1 MPNNNFS
8 RNASTL
14 LYRIFVIILLS
25 IATKVAGQRID
36 STKATYEATFHHLNE
51 MLTGTQPVN
60 FKTAVLSVEKAFQ
73 PEIDTSYVSE
83 IIKGL
88 SGRCFD
94 FIKLY
99 SLQYDY
105 KDKPDVEK
113 WAAIFKI
120 MTDTIVIQNGNSI
133 QAFIPFQYDF
143 DDFFGENDWTKMFVS
158 KLLETGSGNC
168 HSLPYLYKMLAAEM
182 GTTAQLA
189 LAPSHIYIKHRS
201 VKTGMFN
208 TELTSASFPIDAWIM
223 TSGYI
228 HLTAIQNG
236 VFMKALND
244 KESIALC
251 LIDLAEGYK
260 RKTNNL
266 DPDFIIKCS
275 DKALEYFPNYVNALI
290 LKAET
295 IKSQHDKLVVDN
307 PNPTNEIKL
316 KTQSLFNQMQELY
329 VKVHKLGYRQMPKD
343 MYMKWLVELKTE
355 KEKYQNKNVSS
366 YDK

>member
-1 MPNNNFS
+1 MTTPK
-8 RNASTL
+8 L
-14 LYRIFVIILLS
+14 LLLVILLLS
-25 IATKVAGQRID
+25 FR
-36 STKATYEATFHHLNE
+36 
-51 MLTGTQPVN
+51 VN
-60 FKTAVLSVEKAFQ
+60 FGQASSNSNYQSAYIELVKILEGRSHYSFKKAVVLTESTFEQSF
-73 PEIDTSYVSE
+73 DSSYFESQVRHLVNLCNE
-83 IIKGL
+83 
-88 SGRCFD
+88 
-94 FIKLY
+94 FIQSNQLNY
-99 SLQYDY
+99 FE
-105 KDKPDVEK
+105 KDKAVVEK
-113 WAAIFKI
+113 WAAIFKVV
-120 MTDTIVIQNGNSI
+120 TDTIYQSKGALSI
-133 QAFIPFQYDF
+133 PHLPFTYDF

-158 KLLETGSGNC
+158 KLLESGSGNC
-168 HSLPYLYKMLAAEM
+168 HSLPYLYKILAEEM

-189 LAPSHIYIKHRS
+189 LAPNHIYIKHRS
-201 VKTGMFN
+201 LKTGMFN
-208 TELTSASFPIDAWIM
+208 TELTSATFPIDAWIM
-223 TSGYI
+223 ASGYI
-228 HLTAIQNG
+228 HLTAIQNS

-260 RKTNNL
+260 RKTNNY

-295 IKSQHDKLVVDN
+295 IKSQHDQLVAGN
-307 PNPTNEIKL
+307 PTPTNEIKL
-316 KTQSLFNQMQELY
+316 KTQSLFNQMQDLY

>member
-1 MPNNNFS
+1 MSKNSFRKNVC
-8 RNASTL
+8 TL
-14 LYRIFVIILLS
+14 SYPIFVFIFLS
-25 IATKVAGQRID
+25 IGTKVAGQKID
-36 STKATYEATFHHLNE
+36 STKASYEATFHHLNE
-51 MLTGTQPVN
+51 MLSGIQPIS
-60 FKTAVLSVEKAFQ
+60 FKTAVLTVEKTFQ
-73 PEIDTSYVSE
+73 PKLDTIYVNDL
-83 IIKGL
+83 IKGI
-88 SGRCFD
+88 SARCLNFT
-94 FIKLY
+94 KLY

-113 WAAIFKI
+113 WAAIFKV
-120 MTDTIVIQNGNSI
+120 MTDTVITQNGNSLE
-133 QAFIPFQYDF
+133 ASIPFQYDF
-143 DDFFGENDWTKMFVS
+143 DDFFGEKDWTRMFVS

-168 HSLPYLYKMLAAEM
+168 HSLPYLYKILAAEM

-189 LAPSHIYIKHRS
+189 LAPNHIYIKHRS
-201 VKTGMFN
+201 AKTGMFN

-223 TSGYI
+223 ASGYI

-236 VFMKALND
+236 VYMKALND

-260 RKTNNL
+260 RKTSNS

-295 IKSQHDKLVVDN
+295 IKSQHDRLSAEY
-307 PNPTNEIKL
+307 PNPTNEISLKL
-316 KTQSLFNQMQELY
+316 QILFNQMQDLY
-329 VKVHKLGYRQMPKD
+329 VKVHKLGYRQMPKE